1 MHIGVGRGRVKA
13 EAGAP
18 PKLRSALFDIAVAG
32 GVAGLLAITARE
44 RAQGRTAREGALRL
58 AI

>member
-1 MHIGVGRGRVKA
+1 MKA